1 MKRKFNYTN
10 VMKFLTTGLL
20 TFALAALIQAQ
31 QAPNPPAPPAPPAPA
46 PPAPAASEPESD
58 EAEDAPL
65 AMDAVIPMA
74 DLQLVNMPIEQF
86 LKIYA
91 DYVNRTILRQS
102 ALPNLN
108 VTLEAQ
114 TPLTVEEAIQ
124 AMDSVLSLNG
134 YTTIPVGEKFITFVP
149 SANAL
154 QEGAA
159 FTTVTAAEEL
169 PEANQFITHISQLKH
184 ILPSEAVP
192 MLTPMAKNPAG
203 IVALDVSKT
212 LVLRDNSSNIKR
224 MLELLQRIDIKPD
237 EDFKLKVIPI
247 RYGKVEEIYA
257 SMQELITGSGGG
269 ARPSSSSS
277 RTSPTSRTS
286 SSRTSSSRVS
296 PQQNRTST
304 ASNNSSSSSFRS
316 RLQSIVNRASGGDI
330 QILENARI
338 VPDYRSNSLIIFAN
352 DRDMAK
358 IDEIVA
364 QVDSI
369 LAQVLI
375 EAIIVN
381 VTLSDGMDTG
391 VNLLMNE
398 TKGSNP
404 QFISGSMNGGPSTTI
419 NTPAPSVPNNPGQG
433 GFAAEGGGN
442 GGANTVAEAAGNAV
456 GTFSSSMLSGG
467 FSYLSRYDNG
477 LDFAMSALAQNSSA
491 KVMQTPRVQT
501 SHAVPATFFNGE
513 QVPYQGSSGYGG
525 SYGGYGGSYGGYGG
539 GYGGGYTQFLNVG
552 ITLDVTPYIT
562 PDDLVVMEIAQT
574 ISELEG
580 FVDMGGGQVDGGGM
594 KAPQTTEREASST
607 ISVKDGDTILL
618 GGFIRSAKTDTES
631 GVPFLKDVPLLG
643 NLFKNNSK
651 TSKRSELLVLI
662 RPTIL
667 DTPEEAALMSQKE
680 RMRLPGVRE
689 AEAEFTEDERKRM
702 RRVEQK
708 LGNGLE
714 GQTKKPAAPPG
725 RKPIVNPVF

>member
-1 MKRKFNYTN
+1 MKRKFNYSN

-20 TFALAALIQAQ
+20 TIALAALIQAQ
-31 QAPNPPAPPAPPAPA
+31 QEAPNPPAPPTPAVN
-46 PPAPAASEPESD
+46 ETGND
-58 EAEDAPL
+58 EAAPIEEEDAPL

-159 FTTVTAAEEL
+159 FSTITAAEEL

-277 RTSPTSRTS
+277 SRTSPTSRTS

-296 PQQNRTST
+296 PQQNRTGTS
-304 ASNNSSSSSFRS
+304 ANSGSSSFRS

-398 TKGSNP
+398 AKGTNP
-404 QFISGSMNGGPSTTI
+404 QYISGSMNGGPSTI
-419 NTPAPSVPNNPGQG
+419 NTPAPSVPNNTGQG
-433 GFAAEGGGN
+433 GFVAEGGGN
-442 GGANTVAEAAGNAV
+442 GGANTVAEAAGSAV

-491 KVMQTPRVQT
+491 KVMQTPRIQT

-513 QVPYQGSSGYGG
+513 QVPYQGSSGYNSGYNTG
-525 SYGGYGGSYGGYGG
+525 YGGYGGYG
-539 GYGGGYTQFLNVG
+539 GGGYTQFLNVG

-580 FVDMGGGQVDGGGM
+580 FVDMGGGQTDGAGM

-651 TSKRSELLVLI
+651 TNKRSELLVLI

-708 LGNGLE
+708 LGNGIE
-714 GQTKKPAAPPG
+714 GQTKKPADPPG

>member
-1 MKRKFNYTN
+1 M
-10 VMKFLTTGLL
+10 
-20 TFALAALIQAQ
+20 
-31 QAPNPPAPPAPPAPA
+31 
-46 PPAPAASEPESD
+46 
-58 EAEDAPL
+58 
-65 AMDAVIPMA
+65 
-74 DLQLVNMPIEQF
+74 
-86 LKIYA
+86 
-91 DYVNRTILRQS
+91 
-102 ALPNLN
+102 
-108 VTLEAQ
+108 
-114 TPLTVEEAIQ
+114 
-124 AMDSVLSLNG
+124 
-134 YTTIPVGEKFITFVP
+134 
-149 SANAL
+149 
-154 QEGAA
+154 
-159 FTTVTAAEEL
+159 
-169 PEANQFITHISQLKH
+169 
-184 ILPSEAVP
+184 
-192 MLTPMAKNPAG
+192 
-203 IVALDVSKT
+203 
-212 LVLRDNSSNIKR
+212 
-224 MLELLQRIDIKPD
+224 
-237 EDFKLKVIPI
+237 
-247 RYGKVEEIYA
+247 
-257 SMQELITGSGGG
+257 
-269 ARPSSSSS
+269 
-277 RTSPTSRTS
+277 
-286 SSRTSSSRVS
+286 
-296 PQQNRTST
+296 
-304 ASNNSSSSSFRS
+304 
-316 RLQSIVNRASGGDI
+316 
-330 QILENARI
+330 
-338 VPDYRSNSLIIFAN
+338 PDYRSNSLIIFAN

-539 GYGGGYTQFLNVG
+539 YGGGGYTQFLNVG

-667 DTPEEAALMSQKE
+667 DTPEEAALMGQKE
-680 RMRLPGVRE
+680 RLRLPGVRE

-708 LGNGLE
+708 LGNGIE

>member
-1 MKRKFNYTN
+1 MKRKFNYSN
-10 VMKFLTTGLL
+10 GMKFLTSGLM
-20 TFALAALIQAQ
+20 TFFLAALIQAQ
-31 QAPNPPAPPAPPAPA
+31 QPPNPPAPPSQAALVEDEAP
-46 PPAPAASEPESD
+46 SD
-58 EAEDAPL
+58 ESLPIEEEGASLD
-65 AMDAVIPMA
+65 MDAVIPMA

-159 FTTVTAAEEL
+159 FSTITAAEDL
-169 PEANQFITHISQLKH
+169 PEANQFITHISQLNH

-224 MLELLQRIDIKPD
+224 MLELLERIDIKPD

-247 RYGKVEEIYA
+247 RYGKVEEIYE

-304 ASNNSSSSSFRS
+304 ASNNSSSFRN

-398 TKGSNP
+398 SKGTNP
-404 QFISGSMNGGPSTTI
+404 LYISGSLNGGPSTI
-419 NTPAPSVPNNPGQG
+419 NTPTPVPNNQGQG
-433 GFAAEGGGN
+433 GFVGEGGGN
-442 GGANTVAEAAGNAV
+442 GGANMVAGAAGSAV
-456 GTFSSSMLSGG
+456 GTFSSNMLSGG

-477 LDFAMSALAQNSSA
+477 LDFAISALAQNSSA
-491 KVMQTPRVQT
+491 KVLQTPRIQT

-513 QVPYQGSSGYGG
+513 QVPYQGSSGYSSGYNSG
-525 SYGGYGGSYGGYGG
+525 YNSGYGGYG

-580 FVDMGGGQVDGGGM
+580 FVDMGGGQADGAGM

-689 AEAEFTEDERKRM
+689 AEVEFTEDEKKRM
-702 RRVEQK
+702 RQVERK
-708 LGNGLE
+708 LGKKTDI
-714 GQTKKPAAPPG
+714 QTQKPASPPG
-725 RKPIVNPVF
+725 RKPIANPVF